1 MELGLD
7 HFEGV
12 SSWELKKGNEL
23 VFMLMSD

>member
-7 HFEGV
+7 HFESV
-12 SSWELKKGNEL
+12 SSWEFKKGNEL

>member
-7 HFEGV
+7 HFESV

-23 VFMLMSD
+23 VLMLMSD